1 MFVLQDKYIV
11 FIPKRNTADAQIK
24 HAVRYFIFLTQRSAD
39 MMSLLYDYASNPF
52 KELILF
58 VKVKYTNKTL
68 LLMFLDAIDCS
79 YFTFR
84 DGSFSKQL
92 YYSLYK
98 PIMNVLEN

>member
-1 MFVLQDKYIV
+1 M
-11 FIPKRNTADAQIK
+11 T
-24 HAVRYFIFLTQRSAD
+24 T
-39 MMSLLYDYASNPF
+39 LLLHASNPF